1 MISMKPSTNWQI
13 GVTPATTTNLV
24 GYSDTSDDDY
34 SDPKRIYL
42 DEVEN
47 LNLLLDDGV
56 IILQIE
62 KFQIQEANIMYLLKL
77 VKDGVQLRVVFS
89 GQL

>member
-1 MISMKPSTNWQI
+1 MKPSTNWQI

-47 LNLLLDDGV
+47 LNLLLDDRGN
-56 IILQIE
+56 
-62 KFQIQEANIMYLLKL
+62 NITNREISDSGSKYY
-77 VKDGVQLRVVFS
+77 VFAKAC
-89 GQL
+89 